1 MLGLWHTV
9 VATPLMKL
17 KIQFKVTKKA
27 SYSLDIATE
36 PLAIPIQIDSLTVEG
51 NRLRGLAKA
60 FWRPGEDIV
69 VDLAYDEDRLYG
81 ELRMPGLGSLPIEA
95 ARGRGP
101 ALSESLAEQ
110 VKPYRK
116 DGVAKRSNEEIREA
130 VETLLNRMS
139 LEEKIGQ
146 MFQVPASNFSFGNA
160 VETDPPEKLI
170 AEGRAGSVLGAFD
183 VSRVFELQKIAVEE
197 SPHRIPLLFNADI
210 IHGAQTI
217 FPIPLAWSCSWDMD
231 AIKEACAIA
240 AKEASASGTVY
251 NHGPM
256 IDVSRD
262 PRWGRVS
269 EGAGEDPYLGGLIA
283 KAQVD
288 GFQGDSL
295 LEPETIVA
303 CLKHFIGYGAAEG
316 GRDYNTVD
324 ISEATLRNVYLPPF
338 QAGLQAGA
346 GSVMNA
352 FNIYQGVPVAASKA
366 LMKDLLRD
374 ELGFDG
380 ILISDYGAVDEIVVH
395 GLVEDVKEAA
405 KLAVDATMDIEMAT
419 RSFEH
424 LPQLVR
430 EGKISEAQI
439 NDAARRILTLKYR
452 LGLMDDPFRYVR
464 PEKETEYHFH
474 EEHLKASRELA
485 QKSIVLLKNDGVLP
499 MADYGDGNGNSNKNG
514 NGSGGRVALI
524 GPFADSRDLLGPWQ
538 FSRFGHETATL
549 YEGLRDKGISE
560 ERLLYAKGCGVNTTI
575 EGGIAE
581 ALEQAKQADVVLLAL
596 GESSDMSGE
605 AASRMSIELPEA
617 QMRLA
622 KAVVALGKSVV
633 LVLTNGRPLV
643 LDWFE
648 RNVNAIVETWFLG
661 SQAGHAIADVLVGD
675 YNPSGKLTMSFPAH
689 TGQIPVYYN
698 HFRTGR
704 PLTEA
709 NRQQK
714 YISQY
719 LDGPNEPLYPFGYGL
734 SYTRFEY
741 SDLKL
746 DRNRLAAGE
755 ELRVSITVSNAGSE
769 DGEEV
774 VQLYIQDC
782 HGSIVRPVKEL
793 KGFSKLRLAKGE
805 NKEVE
810 FRIVA
815 EDLTFWMP
823 GVGYTAEPGK
833 FVVFVGPNSRDVQ
846 SAEFSFG

>member
-27 SYSLDIATE
+27 GYSLDIATE
-36 PLAIPIQIDSLTVEG
+36 PLAIPIQIDSLAVEG
-51 NRLRGLAKA
+51 NRLHGRAKA
-60 FWRPGEDIV
+60 FWRPDEEIV
-69 VDLAYDEDRLYG
+69 VDLAFEEDRLSG
-81 ELRMPGLGSLPIEA
+81 EMRMPGLGSLPIEA

-101 ALSESLAEQ
+101 ALSEALAEQ

-116 DGVAKRSNEEIREA
+116 DGVARRSDEEIREA
-130 VETLLNRMS
+130 VDTLLGQMS

-146 MFQVPASNFSFGNA
+146 MFQVPASNFSFGHA

-183 VSRVFELQKIAVEE
+183 VSRVFELQKIAVEQ

-210 IHGAQTI
+210 IHGSQTI
-217 FPIPLAWSCSWDMD
+217 FPIPLAWSCSWDLD

-269 EGAGEDPYLGGLIA
+269 EGAGEDPYLGALIA
-283 KAQVD
+283 KAQVE

-295 LEPETIVA
+295 LDPETIVA

-324 ISEATLRNVYLPPF
+324 LSEATLRNVYLPPF

-366 LMKDLLRD
+366 VMKDLLRD

-395 GLVEDVKEAA
+395 GLTDDVKEAA
-405 KLAVDATMDIEMAT
+405 KMAVDATMDIEMAT
-419 RSFEH
+419 RTFEH

-430 EGKISEAQI
+430 EGKISETQI

-464 PEKETEYHFH
+464 PEKEAEYHFH
-474 EEHLKASRELA
+474 EDHLKSSRDLA
-485 QKSIVLLKNDGVLP
+485 RKSIVLLKNDGVLP
-499 MADYGDGNGNSNKNG
+499 MAGNGEDK
-514 NGSGGRVALI
+514 VALI

-538 FSRFGHETATL
+538 FSKFGHETVTL

-560 ERLLYAKGCGVNTTI
+560 ERLLYAKGCGVHTPI
-575 EGGIAE
+575 EGGIEEAVEKAE
-581 ALEQAKQADVVLLAL
+581 RADVVLLAL

-617 QMRLA
+617 QKKLA
-622 KAVVALGKSVV
+622 EAVAALGKPVV

-643 LDWFE
+643 LDWFD

-661 SQAGHAIADVLVGD
+661 SQAGHAIADVITGD

-689 TGQIPVYYN
+689 GGQIPVYYN

-709 NRQQK
+709 NRHQK
-714 YISQY
+714 FISKY
-719 LDGPNEPLYPFGYGL
+719 VDGPNDPLYPFGFGL

-746 DRNRLAAGE
+746 DRDRLAADE
-755 ELRVSITVSNAGSE
+755 EIRVSVTVSNAGRV
-769 DGEEV
+769 DGEET

-793 KGFSKLRLAKGE
+793 KGFSKLRLAAGE
-805 NKEVE
+805 SKEVE
-810 FRIVA
+810 FRIA
-815 EDLTFWMP
+815 EESLTFWTP
-823 GVGYTAEPGK
+823 GVGYRAEPGK
-833 FVVFVGPNSRDVQ
+833 FFVFVGSNSRDVR
-846 SAEFSFG
+846 SAEFTLVGT

>member
-27 SYSLDIATE
+27 GYSLDIATE
-36 PLAIPIQIDSLTVEG
+36 PLAIPIQIDSLKVEG
-51 NRLRGLAKA
+51 NRLHALAKA

-69 VDLAYDEDRLYG
+69 VDLAFDEYRLHG

-101 ALSESLAEQ
+101 ALSEALTEQ

-116 DGVAKRSNEEIREA
+116 DGVAKRSDEEIREA
-130 VETLLNRMS
+130 VETLLGQMS

-183 VSRVFELQKIAVEE
+183 VNRVFELQKIAVEQ

-217 FPIPLAWSCSWDMD
+217 FPIPLAWSCSWDLE

-269 EGAGEDPYLGGLIA
+269 EGAGEDPYLGALIA
-283 KAQVD
+283 KAQVE
-288 GFQGDSL
+288 GFQGESL
-295 LEPETIVA
+295 LDPETIVA

-324 ISEATLRNVYLPPF
+324 MSEATLRNVFLPPF

-352 FNIYQGVPVAASKA
+352 FNLYQGVPVAANKD
-366 LMKDLLRD
+366 LMRDLLRN

-395 GLVEDVKEAA
+395 GLADEVKEAA

-419 RSFEH
+419 RAFEY

-430 EGKISEAQI
+430 EEKISEAQI
-439 NDAARRILTLKYR
+439 NDAARRILTLKYK

-464 PEKETEYHFH
+464 PEKEAEYHFH
-474 EEHLKASRELA
+474 EDHLKSSRDLA
-485 QKSIVLLKNDGVLP
+485 RKSIVLLKNDGVLP
-499 MADYGDGNGNSNKNG
+499 MTGNGGK
-514 NGSGGRVALI
+514 VALI

-538 FSRFGHETATL
+538 FSRFGHETVTL
-549 YEGLRDKGISE
+549 YEGMRDKGIPE
-560 ERLLYAKGCGVNTTI
+560 ERLLYAKGCGVDAPI

-581 ALEQAKQADVVLLAL
+581 ALEKAKQADIVLLAL

-617 QMRLA
+617 QKKLA
-622 KAVVALGKSVV
+622 EAVAALGKPVV

-661 SQAGHAIADVLVGD
+661 SQAGHAIADVLLGD
-675 YNPSGKLTMSFPAH
+675 YNPSGKLTMSFPVH

-709 NRQQK
+709 NRHQK

-719 LDGPNEPLYPFGYGL
+719 LDGPNDPFYPFGFGL

-746 DRNRLAAGE
+746 DRDLLAAGE
-755 ELRVSITVSNAGSE
+755 EMRVSVTVSNAGSA
-769 DGEEV
+769 DGEEI

-805 NKEVE
+805 SQKVE
-810 FRIVA
+810 FRITE
-815 EDLTFWMP
+815 EDLTFWTP
-823 GVGYTAEPGK
+823 GVGYTSEPGK
-833 FVVFVGPNSRDVQ
+833 FVVYVGPNSREVR

>member
-27 SYSLDIATE
+27 GYSLDIATE
-36 PLAIPIQIDSLTVEG
+36 PLAIPIQIDSLAVEG
-51 NRLRGLAKA
+51 NRLHGRAKA

-69 VDLAYDEDRLYG
+69 VDLAFEGDRLHG

-101 ALSESLAEQ
+101 ALSEALAEQ

-116 DGVAKRSNEEIREA
+116 EEAVKRSDEEIREA
-130 VETLLNRMS
+130 VETLLGQLS

-183 VSRVFELQKIAVEE
+183 VSRVFELQKIAVEQ

-210 IHGAQTI
+210 IHGSQTI
-217 FPIPLAWSCSWDMD
+217 FPIPLAWSCSWDLG

-269 EGAGEDPYLGGLIA
+269 EGAGEDPYLGALIA
-283 KAQVD
+283 RAQVE

-295 LEPETIVA
+295 LDPNTIVA

-324 ISEATLRNVYLPPF
+324 LSEATLRNVYLPPF

-352 FNIYQGVPVAASKA
+352 FNIYQGVPVAANKA

-395 GLVEDVKEAA
+395 GLAEDVKEAA

-419 RSFEH
+419 RAFEH

-464 PEKETEYHFH
+464 PEKEAEVHFH
-474 EEHLKASRELA
+474 EDHLQASRDLA
-485 QKSIVLLKNDGVLP
+485 RKSIVLLKNDGVLP
-499 MADYGDGNGNSNKNG
+499 MT
-514 NGSGGRVALI
+514 GSVGKVALI

-538 FSRFGHETATL
+538 FSRFGHETVTL

-560 ERLLYAKGCGVNTTI
+560 ERLLYAKGCGVHEPI

-581 ALEQAKQADVVLLAL
+581 ALEMAEQADVVLLAL

-605 AASRMSIELPEA
+605 AASRMSIELPDAQKELAEA
-617 QMRLA
+617 VA
-622 KAVVALGKSVV
+622 ALGKPVV

-643 LDWFE
+643 LDWFD

-661 SQAGHAIADVLVGD
+661 SQAGHAIADVLLGD

-689 TGQIPVYYN
+689 GGQIPVYYN

-704 PLTEA
+704 PLTET
-709 NRQQK
+709 NRNQK
-714 YISQY
+714 YISKY
-719 LDGPNEPLYPFGYGL
+719 LDGSNDPLYPFGFGL
-734 SYTRFEY
+734 TYTRFDY

-746 DRNRLAAGE
+746 DRDRLAAGE
-755 ELRVSITVSNAGSE
+755 ELRVSVTVSNVGSM
-769 DGEEV
+769 DGEEI

-793 KGFSKLRLAKGE
+793 KGFSKLRLAAGE
-805 NKEVE
+805 GREVE
-810 FRIVA
+810 FRITA
-815 EDLTFWMP
+815 ADLTFWTP

-833 FVVFVGPNSRDVQ
+833 FVVFVGPDSREVR

>member
-27 SYSLDIATE
+27 GYSLDIATE
-36 PLAIPIQIDSLTVEG
+36 PLAIPIQIDSLAVEG
-51 NRLRGLAKA
+51 NRLHGRAKA
-60 FWRPGEDIV
+60 FWRPDEEIV
-69 VDLAYDEDRLYG
+69 VDLAFEEDRLSG
-81 ELRMPGLGSLPIEA
+81 EMSMPGLGSLPIEA

-101 ALSESLAEQ
+101 ALSEALAEQ

-116 DGVAKRSNEEIREA
+116 DGVARRSDEEIREA
-130 VETLLNRMS
+130 VDTLLGQMS

-146 MFQVPASNFSFGNA
+146 MFQVPASNFSFGHA

-183 VSRVFELQKIAVEE
+183 VSRVFELQKIAVEQ

-210 IHGAQTI
+210 IHGSQTI
-217 FPIPLAWSCSWDMD
+217 FPIPLAWSCSWDLD

-269 EGAGEDPYLGGLIA
+269 EGAGEDPYLGALIA
-283 KAQVD
+283 KAQVE

-295 LEPETIVA
+295 LDPETIVA

-324 ISEATLRNVYLPPF
+324 LSEATLRNVYLPPF

-366 LMKDLLRD
+366 VMKDLLRD

-395 GLVEDVKEAA
+395 GLTDDVKEAA
-405 KLAVDATMDIEMAT
+405 KMAVDATMDIEMAT
-419 RSFEH
+419 RTFEH

-430 EGKISEAQI
+430 EGKISETQI

-464 PEKETEYHFH
+464 PEKEAEYHFH
-474 EEHLKASRELA
+474 EDHLQSSRNLA
-485 QKSIVLLKNDGVLP
+485 RKSIVLLKNDGVLP
-499 MADYGDGNGNSNKNG
+499 MAVNG
-514 NGSGGRVALI
+514 GGKVALI

-538 FSRFGHETATL
+538 FSKFGHETVTL

-560 ERLLYAKGCGVNTTI
+560 ERLLYAKGCGVHTPI
-575 EGGIAE
+575 EGGIEEAVEKAE
-581 ALEQAKQADVVLLAL
+581 RADVVLLAL

-617 QMRLA
+617 QKKLA
-622 KAVVALGKSVV
+622 EAVAALGKPVV

-643 LDWFE
+643 LDWFD

-661 SQAGHAIADVLVGD
+661 SQAGHAIADVITGD

-689 TGQIPVYYN
+689 GGQIPVYYN

-709 NRQQK
+709 NRHQK
-714 YISQY
+714 FISKY
-719 LDGPNEPLYPFGYGL
+719 VDGPNDPLYPFGFGL

-746 DRNRLAAGE
+746 DRDRLAADE
-755 ELRVSITVSNAGSE
+755 EIRVSVTVSNAGRV
-769 DGEEV
+769 DGEET

-793 KGFSKLRLAKGE
+793 KGFSKLRLAAGE
-805 NKEVE
+805 SKEVE
-810 FRIVA
+810 FRIA
-815 EDLTFWMP
+815 EESLTFWTP
-823 GVGYTAEPGK
+823 GVGYAAEPGK
-833 FVVFVGPNSRDVQ
+833 FVVFVGSNSRDVR
-846 SAEFSFG
+846 SAEFTLVGT